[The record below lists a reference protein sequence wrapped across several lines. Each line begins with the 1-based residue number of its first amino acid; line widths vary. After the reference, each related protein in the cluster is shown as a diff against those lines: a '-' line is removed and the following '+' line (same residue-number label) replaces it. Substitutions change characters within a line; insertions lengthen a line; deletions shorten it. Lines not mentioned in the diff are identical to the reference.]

1 MTPLLAFLQAHPEV
15 VALGAYLLALGAHVG
30 VGVAL
35 HATRLAD
42 FSWDKIGQFMES
54 DLWSKRAGVMLV
66 TFIGTVVTTT
76 SPNADI
82 RSAFGPAFATLVVSA
97 TASTLPLVRDTLT
110 ELGQLIGGVPA
121 PARAPAKAAP

>member
-15 VALGAYLLALGAHVG
+15 AAIGAYLAALAAHVG

-42 FSWDKIGQFMES
+42 FSWDKIGQFMET
-54 DLWSKRAGVMLV
+54 DLWSRRAGVMLV
-66 TFIGTVVTTT
+66 TFVGTVITTT
-76 SPNADI
+76 TPNADI

-97 TASTLPLVRDTLT
+97 TAATLPILRDTLT
-110 ELGQLIGGVPA
+110 ELGQLIGGIPA
-121 PARAPAKAAP
+121 PASGPTKSAW

>member
-1 MTPLLAFLQAHPEV
+1 MTSLFAFLQAHPEV
-15 VALGAYLLALGAHVG
+15 VALGAYLLALAAHVG

-54 DLWSKRAGVMLV
+54 DLWSKRAGVMLI

-76 SPNADI
+76 SPNGDI

-97 TASTLPLVRDTLT
+97 TASTLPIVRDTLR
-110 ELGQLIGGVPA
+110 ELVQLVSGIPTKPA
-121 PARAPAKAAP
+121 ARLAST